1 MPLIEIWRSNPEGI
15 KSYAIRQ
22 VVAIAGDGRIRDHS
36 TCSIELRAYLRET
49 TSNKLAAY
57 AVECLE
63 EGFEDSG
70 FVLQDVINEIGRR
83 LEFDVENGR
92 YRGNAGEVG
101 FDGIWRVGSDQAII
115 VEVKT
120 TDTYNARL
128 ENIAGYREALIRSE
142 RVPQNASTL
151 FVVGRKDTGALE
163 AQIRGSRYAWDMRV
177 VGVDSLTKLMRVKEK
192 STEDATVRQIRE
204 LLRPFEYTRVDR
216 IADLVFDTATDVEQS
231 SDTANDEA
239 ATSGAEVTDSHSQE
253 RTAPEA
259 IDAMRDRIVAAL
271 QRRLG
276 VALVRRRRALF
287 EDAEGRKRVCI
298 TISKRHDREYQPYWY
313 AYHPSWNDFLKA
325 AEQAMFVLGCM
336 DRDEAFAI
344 PLSTFSG
351 FLPKL
356 NKTTGDG
363 SRNYWHVIITPK
375 EDGGLALYSSSTGE
389 KLDLRPF
396 SVELDAVSA
405 PIATFRAVG

>member
-1 MPLIEIWRSNPEGI
+1 MPLIELWRSNPDGI

-22 VVAIAGDGRIRDHS
+22 VVAIAGDGRIRDQS
-36 TCSIELRAYLRET
+36 MCAVELRSYLRET
-49 TSNKLAAY
+49 TSGKLAAY

-70 FVLQDVINEIGRR
+70 FVLQDVVNEIGRR

-92 YRGNAGEVG
+92 YRGKSGEVG
-101 FDGIWRVGSDQAII
+101 FDGIWRVGSDQAVV

-128 ENIAGYREALIRSE
+128 EDVAGYREALIRNG
-142 RVPQNASTL
+142 RVPQDASTL
-151 FVVGRKDTGALE
+151 FIVGRKDTGALE

-177 VGVDSLTKLMRVKEK
+177 VGVESLVKLMHIKEK

-216 IADLVFDTATDVEQS
+216 IVDVIFDTATDVEQS
-231 SDTANDEA
+231 SDTAAEDV
-239 ATSGAEVTDSHSQE
+239 ATSSAEVTDIHSQE

-259 IDAMRDRIVAAL
+259 LDAMRDRIVAAL

-276 VALVRRRRALF
+276 VPLVRRRRALF
-287 EDAEGRKRVCI
+287 ESADRRKRVCI

-313 AYHPSWNDFLKA
+313 AYHPAWNDFLKG

-336 DRDEAFAI
+336 DR
-344 PLSTFSG
+344 TKHMR
-351 FLPKL
+351 FLCPI
-356 NKTTGDG
+356 
-363 SRNYWHVIITPK
+363 SAVFCRN
-375 EDGGLALYSSSTGE
+375 
-389 KLDLRPF
+389 
-396 SVELDAVSA
+396 
-405 PIATFRAVG
+405 